1 MLSLKETSPAKI
13 MTRTD
18 IKGEIKRLLE
28 NESDEGVLEKILRML
43 SRRLTTQS
51 HQERVVEGALLSE
64 EDIQAGRLLDQ
75 DEMIKRTTQ

>member
-28 NESDEGVLEKILRML
+28 NESDEGVLQKILGML
-43 SRRLTTQS
+43 SGRLTTQS

-75 DEMIKRTTQ
+75 DEVIRRTAR

>member
-1 MLSLKETSPAKI
+1 

-28 NESDEGVLEKILRML
+28 NESDEGVLEKILGML

-75 DEMIKRTTQ
+75 DEVIRRTAR

>member
-1 MLSLKETSPAKI
+1 

-18 IKGEIKRLLE
+18 IKGEIRRLLE
-28 NESDEGVLEKILRML
+28 NESDEGVLEKILGML

-75 DEMIKRTTQ
+75 DEVIRRTAR